1 MGKARTAGV
10 SASSF
15 LDLKAELSKAEDEF
29 KKAKASGSGGRAEPI
44 VGGVKREGKK
54 PSVWAQKNKGVADR
68 AKRDMEVEL
77 EEVSRST
84 MESARAALEKKS
96 KIYEKLQKGMTGGLN
111 DKQYDSLLVD
121 FDRKAEEDRFEAH
134 SSDEDESLTVPR
146 PAQGDDGDEDDPM
159 VEYED
164 EFGRTRRV
172 RRSEAPRGV
181 DILQEEDEEPEV
193 DPYVIYNPV
202 GHFPTYEPTLEKQEA
217 IAAAFAEARKDP
229 LQHYD
234 ASKEYRARGA
244 GFYQFATGDEEARQK
259 QMEELKNARLDT
271 MEKREELGVEDGVG
285 GEGAAAGG
293 EKKTTVNRAVEKR
306 KREIEERRK
315 LIEAKKR
322 KVVNEKA
329 EAAGNLKDAAAA
341 ASTPPSGSKAT

>member
-1 MGKARTAGV
+1 M
-10 SASSF
+10 SI
-15 LDLKAELSKAEDEF
+15 LC
-29 KKAKASGSGGRAEPI
+29 
-44 VGGVKREGKK
+44 
-54 PSVWAQKNKGVADR
+54 
-68 AKRDMEVEL
+68 
-77 EEVSRST
+77 
-84 MESARAALEKKS
+84 EK
-96 KIYEKLQKGMTGGLN
+96 
-111 DKQYDSLLVD
+111 
-121 FDRKAEEDRFEAH
+121 
-134 SSDEDESLTVPR
+134 
-146 PAQGDDGDEDDPM
+146 
-159 VEYED
+159 
-164 EFGRTRRV
+164 RTRSL
-172 RRSEAPRGV
+172 RSSELIKVISSIYRLCSY
-181 DILQEEDEEPEV
+181 ILFTTS
-193 DPYVIYNPV
+193 PYVICKFLTLRPPPLPDVTLLTLTRPTDNPV

-271 MEKREELGVEDGVG
+271 MGKREELGVEDGVG

-293 EKKTTVNRAVEKR
+293 GKKTNVNRAVEKR

-341 ASTPPSGSKAT
+341 STPPSGSKAT